1 MRRESQHKPNRSHRV
16 RSHHWVNGVLE
27 TRDMVF
33 EIFEEAVAYAQSLEC
48 HTVKVYDPA
57 DRLLS
62 EITNVIPNTYA

>member
-1 MRRESQHKPNRSHRV
+1 
-16 RSHHWVNGVLE
+16 
-27 TRDMVF
+27 MVF